1 MAELNRR
8 LEEQNKDL
16 LPMNRFRGNIVVTDC
31 AKGEEDEWEKFA
43 IGSVEVTAVKPCDRC
58 KVSTNGI
65 HRLPSHHWSK
75 PCTGMP
81 YGIGSE
87 SAVHSSA
94 VTCML
99 PRYST
104 NTVTIQ
110 LVPVGRQ
117 TQRLLMSGLATEVHR
132 STQKP

>member
-8 LEEQNKDL
+8 LEDQNKDP

-65 HRLPSHHWSK
+65 HRLDSHRRSQA
-75 PCTGMP
+75 C
-81 YGIGSE
+81 IGLHM
-87 SAVHSSA
+87 A
-94 VTCML
+94 
-99 PRYST
+99 
-104 NTVTIQ
+104 
-110 LVPVGRQ
+110 
-117 TQRLLMSGLATEVHR
+117 LA
-132 STQKP
+132 

>member
-1 MAELNRR
+1 
-8 LEEQNKDL
+8 
-16 LPMNRFRGNIVVTDC
+16 MNRFRGNIVVTEC

-65 HRLPSHHWSK
+65 HRLDSHHGSQ
-75 PCTGMP
+75 PCIGMP

-104 NTVTIQ
+104 NIVTIESIQ
-110 LVPVGRQ
+110 VARQ
-117 TQRLLMSGLATEVHR
+117 AQRLLMSGL
-132 STQKP
+132 STVDKSIQKP